1 MSENTGTPVTA
12 NDEEFSGVFPCYEGM
27 MQIKVSG
34 TYQDIAD
41 MESFS
46 ISIDNGVEE
55 WNPYGQDGWVRR
67 LMTAKSVTISASGK
81 RSIGDPGN
89 DAVASYAFKNGRD
102 AEGDFKMTFKN
113 GDTIEFTDA
122 IISVTAYEYGDSTNV
137 APLEFEVQ
145 SNGKPTITYADGG
158 EG

>member
-1 MSENTGTPVTA
+1 MSENTGTVVTA
-12 NDEEFSGVFPCYEGM
+12 DEAFSGVFPCYEGM

-34 TYQDIAD
+34 TYTDIAD
-41 MESFS
+41 LESAS

-55 WNPYGQDGWVRR
+55 WNPYGQDGWTRR
-67 LMTAKSVTISASGK
+67 LMTAKSVTISCTGK
-81 RSIGDPGN
+81 RNVGDTGN
-89 DAVASYAFKNGRD
+89 DAIASYAFKNGRD
-102 AEGDFKMTFKN
+102 AEGDFKITFKN
-113 GDTIEFTDA
+113 GDTIEFTNA

-145 SNGKPTITYADGG
+145 SNGKPTITYADDA